1 MILALCQQSVSGLL
15 RPLFFMESKSPM
27 VEQNEQKAF
36 IDRKRIKIHNIYFN
50 SHLRYDDKKGWKWDT
65 NTLMKAYTT

>member
-1 MILALCQQSVSGLL
+1 
-15 RPLFFMESKSPM
+15 MELKSSM
-27 VEQNEQKAF
+27 FEQNEQKAF

>member
-1 MILALCQQSVSGLL
+1 
-15 RPLFFMESKSPM
+15 MELKSPM
-27 VEQNEQKAF
+27 FEQNEQKAF

-50 SHLRYDDKKGWKWDT
+50 SNVRYDDRKGWKWDT